1 MKIAKH
7 IGFTLVEI
15 ILSLGLTALLLGLLS
30 TGVYIVAE
38 DWNRNSDV
46 LDESLDQALAVLQV
60 DRALHG
66 AFPHSYTNFETLGR
80 EIYFH
85 GEDDYLS
92 FVSTVSPQRNPG
104 LTVWEIYSVPDEGV
118 YLSLVPAFSDNPT
131 ERLSESEP
139 TLILQNY
146 SAEFSYL
153 YLDVNQNMLWTDEWL
168 GNEELS
174 LPVAI
179 YVRFVPESDFEDIN
193 EELEIIAGIKASQHR
208 STESGHRVIESSS
221 VGEVGGR
228 GGSL

>member
-1 MKIAKH
+1 MRNSKQT
-7 IGFTLVEI
+7 GFTLVEI

-60 DRALHG
+60 DRALQG
-66 AFPHSYTNFETLGR
+66 AFPHSYTNFDTLGR

-104 LTVWEIYSVPDEGV
+104 LTVWEIYSVADEGV

-139 TLILQNY
+139 ILILKNY
-146 SAEFSYL
+146 TAEFSFL
-153 YLDVNQNMLWTDEWL
+153 YQDLNGEAKLWTDEWL
-168 GNEELS
+168 GDEQLS
-174 LPVAI
+174 LPLAI
-179 YVRFVPESDFEDIN
+179 YVRFIPERDYEDVN
-193 EELEIIAGIKASQHR
+193 EELELIAGIRANQHR
-208 STESGHRVIESSS
+208 SIRPTTNIG
-221 VGEVGGR
+221 
-228 GGSL
+228 L